1 MFEELGLGD
10 FCFNA
15 EEGKISQLPDPN
27 EVTYWQLRK
36 NRIFFIDYE
45 IDEDY
50 RCIELSKIIVQM
62 NFEEMNIPEEDL
74 QPIVLFLHSYGGD
87 LDQAQALCDIIEASR
102 IPIVTVC
109 SGVAMSAGFLI
120 FLAGKRRYAFK
131 QSQFLAHSGSASF
144 QGTAEQI
151 EEGQKNYK
159 KQLDQM
165 KRYILS
171 HTDIDEK
178 LFNKNRTKDW
188 YISFEEVEKYGIAK
202 VVSSFDEIK

>member
-1 MFEELGLGD
+1 MFEELELGD
-10 FCFNA
+10 LLFA
-15 EEGKISQLPDPN
+15 ADDKGSQLPDPN

-36 NRIFFIDYE
+36 NRTFFIDWE
-45 IDEDY
+45 IDDDY
-50 RCIELSKIIVQM
+50 KCIELAKIIVQM
-62 NFEEMNIPEEDL
+62 NFSEMNIPEDEL
-74 QPIVLFLHSYGGD
+74 KPIILFLHSYGGD

-102 IPIVTVC
+102 IPVLTVC

-159 KQLDQM
+159 KQLEQM

-171 HTDIDEK
+171 HTNIDEK

-188 YISFEEVEKYGIAK
+188 YISFDEIEKYGIAK
-202 VVSSFDEIK
+202 VIDSITEIK